1 MMEGELLR
9 NWFGRTSLRF
19 QAWNS
24 SAETFKLS
32 SPSRRSAGPQTSQT
46 KAVDLN
52 IAPER
57 TGNLDRRSFHLFYFK
72 NHQIHFFFSFFF
84 TSGVKKSKFT
94 CQDF

>member
-9 NWFGRTSLRF
+9 VWFGRTSLPF

-52 IAPER
+52 IAPEKNR
-57 TGNLDRRSFHLFYFK
+57 KFRLQIFSFTLFQK
-72 NHQIHFFFSFFF
+72 PSNSLFFFFF